1 MLINN
6 TLQKEK
12 KDEILKLINEAR
24 YGKRIYDKRMN
35 KRDIIQ

>member
-6 TLQKEK
+6 TFQKEK

-24 YGKRIYDKRMN
+24 YGKRMN